1 MKFKKILA
9 ITGARSE
16 YGLMSPLFQR
26 LRTDPE
32 MELKL
37 LVTGAHLSPLY
48 GHSAQ
53 QIEQDGFDIL
63 LRIESLLDADSRSSR
78 IKSASIFLQGAI
90 DTVAHY
96 SPDLIIYAGDREEV
110 IMGALLGGYLG
121 IPTLH
126 FYGGDHVQDSH
137 IDNPVR
143 HATSKLSTGHMV
155 TLEQHRERLIRM
167 GEPSERIHVV
177 GNIALDRFVQHQP
190 DTPEAI
196 CKTMG
201 VNEDFAP
208 FAMMIFHPVGD
219 EEEVADVYF
228 ERILTAL
235 KARGIKTFVGYPNSD
250 PGNRRI
256 ISMIDKYRR
265 DENFHFYRNLDART
279 FLSIYKNAR
288 FIIGNSSSGV
298 IESASVPI
306 PAINVGLRQTSRVAA
321 ENVIF
326 CKPEVKSISD
336 AIDLA
341 TSDLF
346 RLRIAT
352 VRNPY
357 GDGDSAQKALDIIK
371 RTDWR
376 AMLAKNEDAI
386 NAGEIG

>member
-1 MKFKKILA
+1 MSVKKVLA

-16 YGLMSPLFQR
+16 YGLMSPLFEL

-48 GHSAQ
+48 GHSAR

-63 LRIESLLDADSRSSR
+63 LRIESLLDADSRASR
-78 IKSASIFLQGAI
+78 IKTASIFLQGAI
-90 DTVAHY
+90 DTVANY
-96 SPDLIIYAGDREEV
+96 NPDLIIYAGDREEV
-110 IMGALLGGYLG
+110 IMGALIGGYLG
-121 IPTLH
+121 VPTLH

-155 TLEQHRERLIRM
+155 TLDQHRQRLIRM
-167 GEPSERIHVV
+167 GEPAERIHVV
-177 GNIALDRFVQHQP
+177 GNIALDRFVQNQP
-190 DTPEAI
+190 DSPEKV
-196 CKTMG
+196 CEDMG
-201 VNEDFAP
+201 VGKDFAP
-208 FAMMIFHPVGD
+208 FAMMIFHPVG
-219 EEEVADVYF
+219 EEEDVADVYF
-228 ERILTAL
+228 ECIL
-235 KARGIKTFVGYPNSD
+235 KALQTRGIKTFVGYPNSD

-256 ISMIDKYRR
+256 ISMIDKYRN
-265 DENFHFYRNLDART
+265 DINFHFYRNLDAHA

-306 PAINVGLRQTSRVAA
+306 PAINVGLRQTSRVAG

-326 CKPEVKSISD
+326 CKPEAQAISD

-341 TSDLF
+341 TSDAF
-346 RLRIAT
+346 RARISGI
-352 VRNPY
+352 RNPY
-357 GDGDSAQKALDIIK
+357 GDGDSARKALNIIK

-386 NAGEIG
+386 IAGAIE